1 MKRELLT
8 DKELDELSAELTNWD
23 VSADGLKRSYDFGN
37 FVKAFAFMAGAALHC
52 ERLNHHPEWSNVY
65 GNVHVRLVT
74 HDQSGVTNLDATL
87 ARLMEEL
94 SSA

>member
-8 DKELDELSAELTNWD
+8 GKELDELSAELTNWD
-23 VSADGLKRSYDFGN
+23 VSADGLERSYDFGN

-52 ERLNHHPEWSNVY
+52 ERLKHHTEWSNVY
-65 GNVHVRLVT
+65 GYVHVRLVT

>member
-1 MKRELLT
+1 MHSELLT
-8 DKELDELSAELTNWD
+8 DKELDDLSTELANWD
-23 VSADGLKRSYDFGN
+23 VSADGLERSYDFGN
-37 FVKAFAFMAGAALHC
+37 FVKAFSFMAGTALQC

-65 GNVHVRLVT
+65 GKVHVRLVT
-74 HDQSGVTNLDATL
+74 HDRSGVTNLDATL

>member
-23 VSADGLKRSYDFGN
+23 VSADGLERSYDFGN

-52 ERLNHHPEWSNVY
+52 ERLNHHPEWSIVY
-65 GNVHVRLVT
+65 GNVDLRLVT